1 MQRTLLTVL
10 LGLFCGLFVGLLGTP
25 GYAMIVPG
33 LLVLA
38 IIPDYTKAVGTYLLT
53 AAVPLTIAGAYVYY
67 TRKQIDFEISFIMM
81 GTLFLGAILGAY
93 LSKYVSESIR
103 ERCAGCIE
111 SVIGPYYLL
120 RSFNLL
126 L

>member
-1 MQRTLLTVL
+1 MQRSILTVL

-67 TRKQIDFEISFIMM
+67 TRKQIDFEISFILM

-93 LSKYVSESIR
+93 LSKFVSEPVR
-103 ERCAGCIE
+103 ERCAGIIE
-111 SVIGPYYLL
+111 SVIGPFYLL
-120 RSFNLL
+120 KSFTIV
-126 L
+126 